1 VRYAP
6 LPPLRFRPASLPGHH
21 LPGGPIS
28 PLAGGKLAAE
38 QKLSNCFFRGRT
50 RQKASGGAGHYGP
63 GDTCQIGQD
72 RHNFKPVARKKF
84 PQGGLLPRADLE
96 DYAPGGFQC

>member
-1 VRYAP
+1 MRYAP

-38 QKLSNCFFRGRT
+38 RELSNCFFRGWA
-50 RQKASGGAGHYGP
+50 RQKASGAAGHYGP

-72 RHNFKPVARKKF
+72 RHYFKPVAQKKF
-84 PQGGLLPRADLE
+84 PHGSLLPGAYLE
-96 DYAPGGFQC
+96 DCPSAGFQC